1 MCAHLFT
8 FLLVCPNRNTGCH
21 SPVSGTSELK
31 SLQSPFLLLSHAGP
45 QRPQLPLPIA
55 TLTHGLQ
62 QGTGGQWKG
71 KKMKLINYMHS
82 NLKLEIAK

>member
-1 MCAHLFT
+1 M
-8 FLLVCPNRNTGCH
+8 
-21 SPVSGTSELK
+21 SGTSELK